1 MKILNSYKGIMMSDY
16 IVRAT
21 AANAQIRA
29 FAATTRDLV
38 ETARKA
44 HDTSPVVSAAL
55 GRLMTGG
62 VMMGAMLKGDKDL
75 LTLQVSGDGPLKG
88 MTVTADSRGNV
99 KGYANEPQV
108 MLPPNG
114 LGKLDVG
121 GAVGQG
127 ILRVIKDMGL
137 KEPYVGQTVLQ
148 TGEIAEDLTYYFA
161 TSEQVPSSVG
171 LGVLMEKDNTVKQ
184 AGGFIIQLMPFTDD
198 QVIASL
204 ERNLAE
210 FTSVTQ
216 VLDEGKTPEEMLELL
231 LKGLDLEIT
240 DTMSAQF
247 YCNCDKKR
255 VEKAI
260 ISIGKKDIQD
270 MISDNKSIEVN
281 CHFCNTSYTFSVEEL
296 KELLKKSR

>member
-1 MKILNSYKGIMMSDY
+1 MSDY

-29 FAATTRDLV
+29 FVATTRDLV

-55 GRLMTGG
+55 GRLMTSG

-88 MTVTADSRGNV
+88 MTVTADSKGNV

-127 ILRVIKDMGL
+127 LLRVIKDMGL

-216 VLDEGKTPEEMLELL
+216 VLDEGKTPEEMLGLL

-240 DTMSAQF
+240 DTMPAQF